1 MNYYYKDSDSERYE
15 YVRKEKLRIH
25 NLQAKLRYYG
35 YFIIA
40 LLLYFIF
47 LPYIHFCESGFRF
60 PSNDSLD
67 YYYTVISYVLFFYTF
82 VSSYFV
88 IIIFI
93 RKYDKNDI
101 DMKINLF
108 RSLVIR
114 FILIVIIL
122 LIFPFLTSVICVY
135 YCNEFH
141 FYNISSSEKE
151 EIYIFIISLFIYNI
165 ALLLFLSIFV
175 YLLKRLKTRIKISDN
190 KKYQYIYWLYF
201 LKSII
206 INDPK
211 FIIGIVVYFSL
222 SLIPY
227 FFEVNIVDKN
237 EIFRFI
243 SYFSFWVTS
252 LVMVI
257 QPLVSGLIEF
267 ENIFHK
273 YASHIIRDI
282 IIPTISGHTI
292 IIGSGNLGSS
302 IIKSC
307 FFDIHPEGYGVKS
320 ICFPQNKLNDRHQN
334 TLSDFHILIDRNLD
348 IFLVSRRIIFIDK
361 DVSHYKYI
369 FKDNTEF
376 PYGVLTPA
384 TSSHKNNL
392 IVIIGI
398 CGEAKN
404 TFVLNAAR
412 SDYAALLVNT
422 HPDPVLSVE
431 LAKLAKMGKPAKQVL
446 SIVSFPIFDVLN
458 IFTYDNPV
466 FLVDTKYIEGIS
478 ISQRIL
484 LFASKFIKDP
494 KKKINIKELNEVR
507 QNFPKI
513 LVIGNGY
520 PIYHIISSY
529 ISSMFDLFFNEEI
542 CLNDLKHIVREV
554 IEEKFMLLTTDEH
567 LINEIKIEKKHSR
580 SRKKSKYNEE
590 YLEVFPVLTKNSSI
604 IDDKYKI
611 KAFYLKCY
619 EPDYYSH
626 ILLEHSPSLIIIINE
641 NKYTTTD
648 LFNRV
653 SNVASIINENSS
665 TKLEYKPQIIAYA
678 HKGDKNFISDQ
689 IKKHFTYNL
698 KRDEVVGFPSQLVK
712 ESKMAREFVASN
724 QFVAMVRSLLHPEKE
739 GDISFILSEDTGLLA
754 KLLIKINQM
763 KISKINDGVSVPS
776 FLFSYSFED
785 RRYKDTFIFTGTAK
799 LEKFLESI
807 KTYEN
812 LCFLNCAE
820 NDRKEIAAMLEDNL
834 GCKNKTGINEEI
846 DKILKNIPGK
856 FRDCPISSIARHSE
870 KHYDSIFKEES
881 RRLFL
886 YSLDKIEIIN
896 KNKNV
901 EGDQYCIPDYAH
913 FKVWGIGLYPGT
925 LAESLTN
932 VLLGT
937 VEKERYFGKDVTVP
951 NLNFCTNY
959 PYPLYES
966 KTKDDA
972 YDNINTETKVK
983 DKNNEE
989 KINRLSQENI
999 YLKIW
1004 DENKFCLR
1012 NPTREKS
1019 DEWGRSVEDRN
1030 ERFNK
1035 GIIRAIKIKKGGN
1048 FEVKAC
1054 GINNEMIIDIDS
1066 GWLDYALL
1074 LSNHLDSQYLE
1085 SYPLYLIEKNYV
1097 EGINF
1102 KDFNP
1107 EICENEQTEL
1117 IEINNYKKINSKKEL
1132 TLEFQIIKKVKD
1144 GKEKERYNI
1153 IQEFKTD
1160 CYKLDEK
1167 LKENKIHSQTYELVL
1182 IRSGIVG
1189 LAIKEIEN
1197 KSEFERHQNLLFYID
1212 DL

>member
-1 MNYYYKDSDSERYE
+1 MNYYYKDSDSDRYE
-15 YVRKEKLRIH
+15 YIREEKLKIH
-25 NLQAKLRYYG
+25 NFQAKLRYFG
-35 YFIIA
+35 YFFTSI
-40 LLLYFIF
+40 LLYFVL
-47 LPYIHFCESGFRF
+47 LPFFHTCNLNFRF
-60 PSNDSLD
+60 PEIHSLKFCNLI
-67 YYYTVISYVLFFYTF
+67 ISYILFGYTF
-82 VSSYFV
+82 LSSYV
-88 IIIFI
+88 IIMIFI
-93 RKYDKNDI
+93 KRFDKNDI
-101 DMKINLF
+101 NMKINLF

-114 FILIVIIL
+114 FIFIVLVLLTLPFLVSIIYAYYFSQGSFNDIIL
-122 LIFPFLTSVICVY
+122 PDKKIIFTRIL
-135 YCNEFH
+135 
-141 FYNISSSEKE
+141 
-151 EIYIFIISLFIYNI
+151 SLYIYNI
-165 ALLLFLSIFV
+165 ALLLFLIIFI
-175 YLLKRLKTRIKISDN
+175 YLLERLKTRIKENNN
-190 KKYQYIYWLYF
+190 KRFQYIYWLYF

-211 FIIGIVVYFSL
+211 FIIGVVVFFFF

-227 FFEVNIVDKN
+227 FFKVNIVDKN
-237 EIFRFI
+237 EISRLI

-252 LVMVI
+252 LIMVI

-273 YASHIIRDI
+273 YASHIIKDI
-282 IIPTISGHTI
+282 IIPAISEHTI

-320 ICFPQNKLNDRHQN
+320 ICFPQNKLNDRRQN

-384 TSSHKNNL
+384 TSSHKSNL

-398 CGEAKN
+398 CGEARN

-431 LAKLAKMGKPAKQVL
+431 LAKLAKIGKPAKQVL

-466 FLVDTKYIEGIS
+466 YLVDTKYIEGIS
-478 ISQRIL
+478 ISQRVL
-484 LFASKFIKDP
+484 LFATKFIKDP
-494 KKKINIKELNEVR
+494 RKKVNLKNLDDIKLK
-507 QNFPKI
+507 FPKI
-513 LVIGNGY
+513 LAIGNGY
-520 PIYHIISSY
+520 IIYHLISSY
-529 ISSMFDLFFNEEI
+529 ISSMFDFFFNEKT
-542 CLNDLKHIVREV
+542 CLNNLKNIVREV
-554 IEEKFMLLTTDEH
+554 IEEKLMLLTTDEN
-567 LINEIKIEKKHSR
+567 LINEIEIEKKHSN
-580 SRKKSKYNEE
+580 SRKRNKYHEE
-590 YLEVFPVLTKNSSI
+590 YLEVFPVLTKNSNI
-604 IDDKYKI
+604 IDDKYRI

-626 ILLEHSPSLIIIINE
+626 ILAKHRPDLIVLVNE
-641 NKYTTTD
+641 NKYVTTES
-648 LFNRV
+648 FNRI
-653 SNVASIINENSS
+653 SNVASIINKNKNNNS
-665 TKLEYKPQIIAYA
+665 KLEYTPQIIAYA
-678 HKGDKNFISDQ
+678 HKSDKYFISDQ
-689 IKKHFTYNL
+689 IKKHFAYNL
-698 KRDEVVGFPSQLVK
+698 KRNEIVGFPSQLAK

-754 KLLIKINQM
+754 KLLIKINKM
-763 KISKINDGVSVPS
+763 KISKINNGVRVPS

-799 LEKFLESI
+799 LEKFVESI
-807 KTYEN
+807 KSYEN

-820 NDRKEIAAMLEDNL
+820 NDRREIASMLEDNI
-834 GCKNKTGINEEI
+834 GCKNKTDITKDINN
-846 DKILKNIPGK
+846 ILENIPGK

-870 KHYDSIFKEES
+870 KHYDSIYKEES

-886 YSLDKIEIIN
+886 YSLDKIETTN

-901 EGDQYCIPDYAH
+901 NDNKYCMPDYAH

-925 LAESLTN
+925 LAEALTN

-937 VEKERYFGKDVTVP
+937 VDKERYFGRNVTVP

-959 PYPLYES
+959 PYPLYETKS
-966 KTKDDA
+966 K
-972 YDNINTETKVK
+972 DNG
-983 DKNNEE
+983 DKNNNIEAKEKNNNE

-1004 DENKFCLR
+1004 DEKKFCR
-1012 NPTREKS
+1012 KNSTKDKS
-1019 DEWGRSVEDRN
+1019 DEFGRSVEDRN

-1048 FEVKAC
+1048 FKVEIS
-1054 GINNEMIIDIDS
+1054 GMDNEIITDDNS
-1066 GWLDYALL
+1066 GWLNYALI
-1074 LSNHLDSQYLE
+1074 LSNHLGSQYLE

-1097 EGINF
+1097 EGIHL
-1102 KDFNP
+1102 KDCNP
-1107 EICENEQTEL
+1107 EICENEKTEL
-1117 IEINNYKKINSKKEL
+1117 IEINNYKKINFKKEL

-1144 GKEKERYNI
+1144 SKEKDRYNI
-1153 IQEFKTD
+1153 IQEFKTN
-1160 CYKLDEK
+1160 CYKLDAI
-1167 LKENKIHSQTYELVL
+1167 LKKEKIHSQTYELVL
-1182 IRSGIVG
+1182 IRSGIIK